1 MCGICGITWND
12 QNLIRSMGQVIKHRG
27 PEQEGFY
34 IDDSISM
41 CCERLKILDLSE
53 NAKQPLHNEDS
64 SIWVV
69 LNGEIYNFQE
79 IKKELENKHKFYTN
93 ADTEVIVHA
102 YEEYGEDC
110 VHKLNGMFSFAIWDS
125 NKKKLFI
132 ARDRLGVKPLFYC
145 IVNNNLLFSSEIK
158 SLLQFDGVKREINY
172 DGLYQFVTYAYT
184 IDGQTMLDGIHELLP
199 GHKLV
204 YSFSDKSLKIEKY
217 WDISIAESKNDEDY
231 YLKNLEEL
239 LTKSIRLRKVSD
251 APLGALLSG
260 GLDSSIMVAILSKI
274 SDEPVKTFTTGFGHA
289 LDEFSEAKV
298 VAEHCETDHK
308 EILLNFDYLSKSLP
322 TILWHMESPFGRP
335 SILSNYLVAEQ
346 VKKFVT
352 VVYTGEG
359 SDELF
364 GGYNRYL
371 IYSKNESD
379 VPLEKKLNSITSG
392 FFKDG
397 NSTRKIFSDTVMNY
411 NNSTNNPKNV
421 FLNIIDENKN
431 ASLLNQALLFDIK
444 TEIPGAQTW
453 RIDRCGYAHAV
464 EMREPFLDYELAQFS
479 LSIPSNL
486 KINQEN
492 GINKK
497 YILQKLATKFLP
509 EKIAKR
515 KKFPWGIPFHDF
527 FIKEFLPLAES
538 AIENSFKEKRPYLV
552 GSKSYTNDL
561 FENILAHND
570 SNITSKEIEINDRIL
585 RQLLFLFNLEL
596 WTQIFIE
603 NDNLTNPNLE
613 LNKFF

>member
-1 MCGICGITWND
+1 
-12 QNLIRSMGQVIKHRG
+12 
-27 PEQEGFY
+27 
-34 IDDSISM
+34 
-41 CCERLKILDLSE
+41 
-53 NAKQPLHNEDS
+53 
-64 SIWVV
+64 
-69 LNGEIYNFQE
+69 
-79 IKKELENKHKFYTN
+79 
-93 ADTEVIVHA
+93 
-102 YEEYGEDC
+102 
-110 VHKLNGMFSFAIWDS
+110 
-125 NKKKLFI
+125 
-132 ARDRLGVKPLFYC
+132 
-145 IVNNNLLFSSEIK
+145 
-158 SLLQFDGVKREINY
+158 
-172 DGLYQFVTYAYT
+172 
-184 IDGQTMLDGIHELLP
+184 
-199 GHKLV
+199 
-204 YSFSDKSLKIEKY
+204 
-217 WDISIAESKNDEDY
+217 
-231 YLKNLEEL
+231 
-239 LTKSIRLRKVSD
+239 
-251 APLGALLSG
+251 
-260 GLDSSIMVAILSKI
+260 MVAILSKI
-274 SDEPVKTFTTGFGHA
+274 SDEPIKTFTTGFGHA

-322 TILWHMESPFGRP
+322 TILWHMEFPFGRP
-335 SILSNYLVAEQ
+335 SILSNYLVTEQ

-359 SDELF
+359 ADELF

-371 IYSKNESD
+371 IYSKNESG
-379 VPLEKKLNSITSG
+379 VSLEKKLNSITSG

-421 FLNIIDENKN
+421 FLKIIDENKN

-538 AIENSFKEKRPYLV
+538 AIENSFKEKRPYLS

>member
-1 MCGICGITWND
+1 M
-12 QNLIRSMGQVIKHRG
+12 
-27 PEQEGFY
+27 
-34 IDDSISM
+34 
-41 CCERLKILDLSE
+41 
-53 NAKQPLHNEDS
+53 
-64 SIWVV
+64 
-69 LNGEIYNFQE
+69 
-79 IKKELENKHKFYTN
+79 
-93 ADTEVIVHA
+93 
-102 YEEYGEDC
+102 
-110 VHKLNGMFSFAIWDS
+110 
-125 NKKKLFI
+125 
-132 ARDRLGVKPLFYC
+132 
-145 IVNNNLLFSSEIK
+145 
-158 SLLQFDGVKREINY
+158 
-172 DGLYQFVTYAYT
+172 
-184 IDGQTMLDGIHELLP
+184 
-199 GHKLV
+199 
-204 YSFSDKSLKIEKY
+204 
-217 WDISIAESKNDEDY
+217 
-231 YLKNLEEL
+231 
-239 LTKSIRLRKVSD
+239 
-251 APLGALLSG
+251 
-260 GLDSSIMVAILSKI
+260 
-274 SDEPVKTFTTGFGHA
+274 
-289 LDEFSEAKV
+289 EF
-298 VAEHCETDHK
+298 
-308 EILLNFDYLSKSLP
+308 
-322 TILWHMESPFGRP
+322 PFGRP

-371 IYSKNESD
+371 IYSKNESS
-379 VPLEKKLNSITSG
+379 VSLEKKLNSITSG
-392 FFKDG
+392 FFRDDAK
-397 NSTRKIFSDTVMNY
+397 KIFSNNVMDY

-421 FLNIIDENKN
+421 FLKLIDKNKN

-486 KINQEN
+486 KIKQGN

-527 FIKEFLPLAES
+527 FMKEFLPLAQS
-538 AIENSFKEKRPYLV
+538 AIEMSFKEKRPYLAN
-552 GSKSYTNDL
+552 SKSYVSSL
-561 FENILAHND
+561 FQSIHDHND
-570 SNITSKEIEINDRIL
+570 SNITSKEIEINDKIL

-596 WTQIFIE
+596 WTQIFVE